1 MLKNEWTT
9 QTAWAAQKAKNVCT
23 EFFNAAKPR
32 SRQNVGIVN
41 IPASLCHQ
49 PSCNKSMPTHDI
61 KISST
66 AEKFQTPRT
75 LKISNTADIKN
86 FKHRQNVVHFN
97 IPAPLCIQTSC
108 NKPGPLAKVREMNS
122 NAAKNHVS
130 ISAPKQPIR
139 C

>member
-1 MLKNEWTT
+1 MLQNEWTT

-86 FKHRQNVVHFN
+86 FKHRQNVS
-97 IPAPLCIQTSC
+97 TSTFQHLYAI
-108 NKPGPLAKVREMNS
+108 KHHATARARSLKFV
-122 NAAKNHVS
+122 K
-130 ISAPKQPIR
+130 
-139 C
+139 